1 MKGYPTIK
9 KCVSGQPRIG
19 ILSQRNINS
28 LVSRCSI
35 YEFEDIIYEIDDADI
50 LSPAPRLLSN
60 GIISRNIRRLK
71 RKLPGTYQAPI
82 YEELQITQ
90 DYDVFIACCLFITD
104 LRVLKFVKD
113 WKQRSQKKICWIV
126 ELWENAVGKYED
138 LLEVLAEFDYVVLN
152 WSGSV
157 QALQEA
163 IGKPVFYHVPG
174 VDAVQFCPYPNPPV
188 RCIDV
193 FNMGRKSPVTHKA
206 LLEMSE
212 EEGLFYLYDTFEN
225 MTTHHLEQHRSLS
238 ANLIKRS
245 HYFIANAAK
254 IDQPHV
260 TKGQIEIG
268 LRFVEG
274 AAGGAIMIGVPPA
287 NAMFSI
293 HFDWPDVVIPTTFD
307 DPNISKLI
315 TDLNSNP
322 ARLARA
328 RRNNITHC
336 LNQHDWAYRWK
347 ALLEIVGYEPMP
359 GLLEREQYLQ
369 ELTQLV
375 NSEGVAE

>member
-1 MKGYPTIK
+1 MKIQ
-9 KCVSGQPRIG
+9 VQ
-19 ILSQRNINS
+19 
-28 LVSRCSI
+28 
-35 YEFEDIIYEIDDADI
+35 
-50 LSPAPRLLSN
+50 
-60 GIISRNIRRLK
+60 
-71 RKLPGTYQAPI
+71 
-82 YEELQITQ
+82 Q
-90 DYDVFIACCLFITD
+90 DYDLLIVFCLFIQD
-104 LRVLKFVKD
+104 LHVLKNIKN
-113 WKQRSQKKICWIV
+113 WKQRSGKTICWLV
-126 ELWENAVGKYED
+126 ELWENDVGKYKD

-152 WSGSV
+152 LSGSV
-157 QALQEA
+157 QAVQKA
-163 IGKPVFYHVPG
+163 IGKPVFYHVFG
-174 VDAVQFCPYPNPPV
+174 ADAILFCPYPEPPE
-188 RCIDV
+188 RSIDIYS
-193 FNMGRKSPVTHKA
+193 MGRKSQITHEA
-206 LLEMSE
+206 LLELSAKK
-212 EEGLFYLYDTFEN
+212 GLFYLYDTFDN
-225 MTTHHLEQHRSLS
+225 MRSPCMEQHRSLS

-245 HYFIANAAK
+245 RYFISNAAK
-254 IDQPHV
+254 IDQPHE

-322 ARLARA
+322 ARLAQA